1 MRLRDDC
8 VTTPVLNLPKLLELV
23 ENDRELLAELVG
35 IFKEQFP
42 LLLKSLQEAMASED
56 MKGLEAIGHTL
67 KGMLSNLCATRAAL
81 TAEHIERMG
90 REHKRSGLKD
100 ALSALEA
107 EGVGLSSELDAYMA
121 ESLR

>member
-1 MRLRDDC
+1 MRPLDDC
-8 VTTPVLNLPKLLELV
+8 STTPVLNLSKLLELV

-42 LLLKSLQEAMASED
+42 LLLRSLQDAVASED
-56 MKGLEAIGHTL
+56 MRGIEVTGHTL

-81 TAEHIERMG
+81 TVEQIERMG
-90 REHKRSGLKD
+90 REQQQSGLKD
-100 ALSALEA
+100 ALSALEG
-107 EGVGLSSELDAYMA
+107 EGVGLLSELDAYMA